1 LAQGKTMKKKVMKK
15 IKFKVI
21 KDMVTH
27 MEEILAMDIDSDK
40 SLKIEI
46 LF

>member
-1 LAQGKTMKKKVMKK
+1 MKK

-21 KDMVTH
+21 KDMVTP